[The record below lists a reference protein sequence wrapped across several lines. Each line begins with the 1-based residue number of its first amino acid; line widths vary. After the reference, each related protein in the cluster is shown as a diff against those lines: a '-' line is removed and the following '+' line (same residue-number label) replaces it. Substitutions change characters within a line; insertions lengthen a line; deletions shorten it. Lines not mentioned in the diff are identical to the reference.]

1 MNRFWIILTI
11 VVVALVGLFFMT
23 KKDSSNT
30 ALDVDPKVVSEIDH
44 VRGDKNSPVTLI
56 EYADFQCPGCKSYF
70 PILKSLESKYE
81 GKVKFVFRHFP
92 LSQIHPNAFAA
103 ARASEAAGNQVK
115 FFEMHDKL
123 YETQDLWRQATTNQQ
138 ALFEDYAKELG
149 LDMTKFTA
157 DYKSTAV
164 ADRINADIES
174 GREAFS
180 INSTPTFILD
190 GEKIDNPTDAAGF
203 SKLLDKA
210 VAKAT
215 TNNSAN

>member
-23 KKDSSNT
+23 KKDSSTTVLNS
-30 ALDVDPKVVSEIDH
+30 DPKVVSDTDH

-56 EYADFQCPGCKSYF
+56 EYGDFQCPACGSFY
-70 PILKSLESKYE
+70 PIIKSLEPKYE

-92 LSQIHPNAFAA
+92 LTQIHPNAFASSRA
-103 ARASEAAGNQVK
+103 AEAASQQGK

-123 YETQDLWRQATTNQQ
+123 YETQKLWGQATTNQQ
-138 ALFEDYAKELG
+138 ALFEGYAKELG

-157 DYKSTAV
+157 DYKSTEV
-164 ADRINADIES
+164 ANKINSDLEL
-174 GREAFS
+174 GRDAFS
-180 INSTPTFILD
+180 IKQTPTFIID
-190 GEKIDNPTDAAGF
+190 GEKIENPTDAAGF

-210 VAKAT
+210 IAKAT
-215 TNNSAN
+215 SDSTAK